1 MSKDYLQTSM
11 FCDWNIW
18 SQGRSPL
25 SKGVFIMINTFKL
38 ANCIVKAIFW
48 HSWEN
53 VCQGLFLS
61 ICWRER
67 WTSIIPLS
75 PSAKWLL
82 KDHQGPLNLELP
94 ISLELLNGVGI
105 KIVVRCGSWK
115 EKHQSERNAKF
126 ALLWCK
132 FPPDCCWFLPEVAIP
147 IHSNIW
153 KFGFRFGWIFPIRM
167 NWIQTIQLYDVVL
180 RGQYLAK
187 LC

>member
-1 MSKDYLQTSM
+1 MK
-11 FCDWNIW
+11 
-18 SQGRSPL
+18 
-25 SKGVFIMINTFKL
+25 FKL
-38 ANCIVKAIFW
+38 SNCIVKPIFW

-82 KDHQGPLNLELP
+82 KDHPGPLNLELP
-94 ISLELLNGVGI
+94 ISLERLNGVGI

-115 EKHQSERNAKF
+115 EKHQSEWNARF
-126 ALLWCK
+126 ALSWCNF
-132 FPPDCCWFLPEVAIP
+132 FPNWCWFLPEVSLP

-153 KFGFRFGWIFPIRM
+153 IPYYGSLDLDSVGSFPFGWSESKQSNYMMLSSADNF
-167 NWIQTIQLYDVVL
+167 
-180 RGQYLAK
+180 
-187 LC
+187 